1 VQDIVEDQIA
11 GSADRDDGDLLAD
24 EVLGSLDGRIVLD
37 HEQRLSRGSPIRLA
51 EGQQGNAAI
60 GGEKERCPRYAAGV
74 EIAPND
80 ASDWIRAHHPRRH
93 VETFGLE
100 EALLQGQVDDAIV
113 RNREDAKSDVW
124 LFNPPSLSGGRLR
137 VCEDG
142 EGNEEACQKTSLET
156 RTAVLRSWCWKP
168 TVISHDVFLQ
178 VTQLSIVGDCSRREP
193 NVRSLSAERQWK
205 ACRTWAS

>member
-24 EVLGSLDGRIVLD
+24 EVLGLLDGRIVLD

-60 GGEKERCPRYAAGV
+60 GGEKECCPRYAAGV
-74 EIAPND
+74 EIAPNNP
-80 ASDWIRAHHPRRH
+80 SDWIRAHHPRRH

-100 EALLQGQVDDAIV
+100 EALLQRQVDDAIV

-124 LFNPPSLSGGRLR
+124 LFNLPSLSGGRLR
-137 VCEDG
+137 VCEDR
-142 EGNEEACQKTSLET
+142 EGNEEACQQTSLET
-156 RTAVLRSWCWKP
+156 RTAVLRSWCRKP

-178 VTQLSIVGDCSRREP
+178 VTQLSIVGDRSHREP

-205 ACRTWAS
+205 ACRTLAS